1 MSPTDVHEDLDALD
15 LSEPETDPRTR
26 HAERPSNS
34 RAGHSR
40 GETSEPF
47 DKAAAR
53 EASLRHELDTV
64 KNMNQVI
71 EGVLESLERAK
82 SNMGTVSRTVDSAST
97 LLNTWTRILAQT
109 EKNQRLI
116 LNPNWQGASQDIAD
130 IQQEEMQRRREAEM
144 REREEQERREALARK
159 AEEDRKKAEAAA
171 SRGTR
176 RTEACNYNNCFN
188 SRNKLSYSRDDWAT
202 KARQASTV
210 AHQEIAQKWNFMQSS
225 PFSPALG
232 RGDYDDLEAGN
243 GGRSTLGA
251 FETSLPMRVDY
262 EAMMA
267 YLLVPPA
274 GGLFLLIF
282 EHKSDYV
289 RFHAWQSS
297 MLFSVILVAHILIS
311 WSSILSWLL
320 FICDIGLIA
329 LLSLHAY
336 QDVDSL
342 EHYEV
347 PFFGRL
353 ANSFIDDE

>member
-1 MSPTDVHEDLDALD
+1 MPATDVHEDLDALD

-26 HAERPSNS
+26 HAERSSNS

-144 REREEQERREALARK
+144 RKREEQERREALARK

-176 RTEACNYNNCFN
+176 RTVRGTTRPG
-188 SRNKLSYSRDDWAT
+188 SRIPSTYSQTAT
-202 KARQASTV
+202 SRRPTTTTTASSRGGT
-210 AHQEIAQKWNFMQSS
+210 SS
-225 PFSPALG
+225 ATRGTTGLRRPGYASG
-232 RGDYDDLEAGN
+232 R
-243 GGRSTLGA
+243 TPGA
-251 FETSLPMRVDY
+251 P
-262 EAMMA
+262 
-267 YLLVPPA
+267 
-274 GGLFLLIF
+274 
-282 EHKSDYV
+282 
-289 RFHAWQSS
+289 SS
-297 MLFSVILVAHILIS
+297 RTTTTRTR
-311 WSSILSWLL
+311 
-320 FICDIGLIA
+320 GT
-329 LLSLHAY
+329 
-336 QDVDSL
+336 
-342 EHYEV
+342 
-347 PFFGRL
+347 
-353 ANSFIDDE
+353 